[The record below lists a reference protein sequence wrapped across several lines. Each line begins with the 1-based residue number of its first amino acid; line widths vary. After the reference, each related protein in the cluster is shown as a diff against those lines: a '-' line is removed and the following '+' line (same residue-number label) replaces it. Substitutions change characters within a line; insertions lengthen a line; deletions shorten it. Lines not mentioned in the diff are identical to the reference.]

1 MCQRRRWLRDEG
13 ERLSMTPMID
23 VTFLLLLFFLCTLQ
37 FKTLEGKIP
46 ALLPKDVG
54 GGGQS
59 STVEDVLI
67 TLRVDEAETDRAV
80 RFKTIGREYADLEG
94 LRDRLRR
101 IPRDPAPAIRVRC
114 REGILYGDVVSL
126 LDMLLLDDWT
136 DVRFVPTRRN

>member
-1 MCQRRRWLRDEG
+1 MRQRRRWPRDEG

-37 FKTLEGKIP
+37 IKTLEGKIP
-46 ALLPKDVG
+46 AMLPKDAG
-54 GGGQS
+54 RGGQPS
-59 STVEDVLI
+59 VVEDVLI
-67 TLRVDEAETDRAV
+67 TLRVDSTETERAV
-80 RFKTIGREYADLEG
+80 RFNMIGREYADLEA

-101 IPRDPAPAIRVRC
+101 IPRAQTPAIRLRC

-136 DVRFVPTRRN
+136 DIRFVAQK

>member
-1 MCQRRRWLRDEG
+1 VRQRRRWLRDEG

-37 FKTLEGKIP
+37 IKTLERKIP
-46 ALLPKDVG
+46 SMLPKDAGAVG
-54 GGGQS
+54 PPS
-59 STVEDVLI
+59 ALEDILI
-67 TLRVDEAETDRAV
+67 TLRVDPIEARRAI
-80 RFKTIGREYADLEG
+80 RFKTIGHEYADLEA

-114 REGILYGDVVSL
+114 REGILYGEVVSL

-136 DVRFVPTRRN
+136 DIGFAPAPRN